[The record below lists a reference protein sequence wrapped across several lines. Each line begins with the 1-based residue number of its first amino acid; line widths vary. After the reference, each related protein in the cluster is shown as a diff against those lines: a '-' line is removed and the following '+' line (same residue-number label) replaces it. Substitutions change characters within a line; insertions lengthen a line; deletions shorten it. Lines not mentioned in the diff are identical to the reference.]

1 MFINKE
7 LVLHTNLAIGVATGA
22 VVLSKGA
29 GILSTNL
36 ATGAGVLSTNL
47 STGAGVLSTN
57 LATGVANRSIL
68 NNYSYRSST
77 GIFIQLQL

>member
-7 LVLHTNLAIGVATGA
+7 GVISTNLDIGVATGA
-22 VVLSKGA
+22 GVLSKGA

-47 STGAGVLSTN
+47 T
-57 LATGVANRSIL
+57 TGVANRSIL
-68 NNYSYRSST
+68 YNFSYKSST
-77 GIFIQLQL
+77 GVFLQLQL